1 MRPLPGLRSANGDH
15 GSAAVEMVLL
25 TPLLVVLVLFVV
37 HAGRSAEGMSE
48 LRHAADQGA
57 RAASLVARA
66 RMGTAAGEAVRRD
79 LAASG
84 SSCERPSVTVR
95 VQVLTYGGAVRVDVR
110 CWVSNIGLGLLGT
123 SQKLLSTNSTEVI
136 DRYRGGA

>member
-1 MRPLPGLRSANGDH
+1 MTVHSLQKEPEGDR
-15 GSAAVEMVLL
+15 GSVAMEMVLL
-25 TPLLVVLVLFVV
+25 TPLLIVLVLFVA

-57 RAASLVARA
+57 RAASLVART
-66 RMGTAAGEAVRRD
+66 RMATAAGAAVRRD

-84 SSCERPSVTVR
+84 SSCERPTVSVR
-95 VQVLTYGGAVRVDVR
+95 VQALTYGSSVRVDVR

-123 SQKLLSTNSTEVI
+123 RQMLLTANSTEII